1 VLDGNLKAIDEIAKL
16 KEKLYEGIDYKK
28 DKERSRSNWQIMRET
43 FDPIG
48 EATGDGNQAAFDA
61 LLYALKIRSLR
72 GRTTHALA
80 VAAAKGHK
88 PSLNILINYKDH
100 DMLLSTTVGASYKFK
115 RSMPTEIIALLTKT
129 NLRRS
134 ALSHMSARAI
144 QIAAQDGNRKAKLA
158 LRELP
163 MQAKNML

>member
-1 VLDGNLKAIDEIAKL
+1 MTAFFQSSYTAVYGQSSQ
-16 KEKLYEGIDYKK
+16 DYQ
-28 DKERSRSNWQIMRET
+28 N
-43 FDPIG
+43 G
-48 EATGDGNQAAFDA
+48 LATLPYPF
-61 LLYALKIRSLR
+61 S
-72 GRTTHALA
+72 T
-80 VAAAKGHK
+80 VVE
-88 PSLNILINYKDH
+88 H